1 MMKAKYSTLL
11 LAATLL
17 TVPALVSAA
26 HHEAD
31 GQSGAQEARKAHMK
45 EGCEGEYKGMKAHWG
60 MKERGHHGQRHH
72 GQGHHGMMGG
82 KMMDPARF
90 EQHLNKKLEKLDS
103 PELKAQFL
111 TSRKAGLA
119 AMEQQMLLHKLM
131 AEHKAGKIENAELK
145 AATQEKIAAD
155 SKLKQ
160 LRLKQMQE
168 TLNKLN

>member
-1 MMKAKYSTLL
+1 MMKAKHSALL

-31 GQSGAQEARKAHMK
+31 GQSGAHEGRKAQMMK
-45 EGCEGEYKGMKAHWG
+45 EGCEGERGGMK
-60 MKERGHHGQRHH
+60 KRGHHGQDHY
-72 GQGHHGMMGG
+72 GMMGG

-90 EQHLNKKLEKLDS
+90 EQHLNKRLEKLDS

-111 TSRKAGLA
+111 ATRKASLT

-131 AEHKAGKIENAELK
+131 AEHKAEKIENAELK
-145 AATQEKIAAD
+145 AATLEKIAAD
-155 SKLKQ
+155 SKVKQ
-160 LRLKQMQE
+160 LRLKLMKE
-168 TLNKLN
+168 TLDKLN

>member
-1 MMKAKYSTLL
+1 MMKAKYNALL

-31 GQSGAQEARKAHMK
+31 GQAGADEARKAHMK
-45 EGCEGEYKGMKAHWG
+45 EGCERGGMKV
-60 MKERGHHGQRHH
+60 RGHHSQRHH
-72 GQGHHGMMGG
+72 GR
-82 KMMDPARF
+82 MMDPARF
-90 EQHLNKKLEKLDS
+90 EQHLNKRLEKLDS

-111 TSRKAGLA
+111 TSRKASLV

-131 AEHKAGKIENAELK
+131 AEHKADKIENAELK
-145 AATQEKIAAD
+145 AATLEKIAAD
-155 SKLKQ
+155 SKVKQ